1 VVLENP
7 IEAGAPSEHPE
18 DDLHG
23 EIAIRRRHGTI
34 AGIGQKTRRLP
45 AALFHPAQDLESSA
59 SSERHEPAGGHGVRL
74 SPTMTVPNEVP
85 IEKLRYR
92 CSPDAFSFE
101 TTADLDLGFDIIGQE
116 RAIKAIRLGLAIES
130 RGFNIVV
137 QGLTGTGKET
147 TVKSIL
153 ERVARRTSE
162 AKDICY
168 VHDFDDPDGPKVLY
182 LPAGDGRR
190 LRLEMDSF
198 VSYLVRALPAAF
210 ESDEFKKR
218 QEQILETEG
227 EKGRTIVHDFEERI
241 KKENFVLAEV
251 RRGAATRN
259 EAAPIVDGKPR
270 TGEELEQMLAEG
282 TVSREEFE
290 RLDQLRQQ
298 LGEELEEVL
307 KHARDTE
314 RLVGEAMK
322 ALAYGFAAEIVN
334 PRIAELKARY
344 PGERT
349 GRFLEQVRHHLL
361 DNLDDFAH
369 KPDPSSEAAGIAA
382 LIGGARDPHLHY
394 RVNLL
399 VDNSK
404 TERAPIVVETHP
416 TYKNLFGTIE
426 RSWDRSGQT
435 YTDFTRI
442 KAGSLLRA
450 VGGYLVLSFSEI
462 LSEPGVYLSLKR
474 TLKSGKVDIQGS
486 DPAYLFTGT
495 ALKPEPIDVEL
506 KVVLIADNH
515 SYQIFYQYDPDFR
528 KVFKIKADFDT
539 VMERNADS
547 IARYAS
553 FIARVSERENL
564 LPFDR
569 TAAAAVVE
577 EGVRLAGRQGKLST
591 RFSDVADL
599 LREASYWAK
608 EEGEQVVTAASVDRA
623 VRESIERRN
632 LVETR
637 IADMIREGILLIAT
651 DGARV
656 GELNG
661 LSVYDVGDYR
671 FGRPTKITAS
681 VAAGRAGIINIERE
695 ADLSGKSHNKGMLI
709 LGGYFR
715 ARFAQKVPLAL
726 SASLAFEQ
734 NYGGVDG
741 DSASST
747 ELYALLSALSRV
759 PLRQDIAVTGSVN
772 QKGEIQAIGGV
783 NEKIEGFFD
792 TCRAFGLTGRQGVL
806 IPQSNVPDLMLRK
819 DVVEAV
825 AERRFRIFTAA
836 TVEEG
841 IEVLTGVEAGSPNEE
856 GEYEGDT
863 LFALV
868 QRRLAKMAKDARDA
882 LKADREEPRNGAT
895 ASGQASP

>member
-1 VVLENP
+1 
-7 IEAGAPSEHPE
+7 
-18 DDLHG
+18 
-23 EIAIRRRHGTI
+23 
-34 AGIGQKTRRLP
+34 
-45 AALFHPAQDLESSA
+45 
-59 SSERHEPAGGHGVRL
+59 
-74 SPTMTVPNEVP
+74 MTTPNEVP
-85 IEKLRYR
+85 LDKLRYR
-92 CSPDAFSFE
+92 CSPDNFSFG
-101 TTADLDLGFDIIGQE
+101 TTKELDFDFDIIGQE
-116 RAIKAIRLGLAIES
+116 RAIKAIRLGLAVES

-153 ERVARRTSE
+153 EKVARSTSVPL
-162 AKDICY
+162 DICY
-168 VHDFDDPDGPKVLY
+168 VHDFDDEDCPKVLY
-182 LPAGDGRR
+182 LPAGDGRQ
-190 LRLEMDSF
+190 LRREMDSL
-198 VSYLVRALPAAF
+198 VSYLARSLPAAL
-210 ESDEFKKR
+210 ESEEFKKR
-218 QEQILETEG
+218 QTQILETEG
-227 EKGRTIVHDFEERI
+227 EKGRAIVHEFEERI

-259 EAAPIVDGKPR
+259 EVAPIVDGKPR
-270 TGEELEQMLAEG
+270 TGDDLELMLAEG
-282 TVSREEFE
+282 TIARDEFD
-290 RLDQLRQQ
+290 RLDGLRQQ
-298 LGEELEEVL
+298 MGDELEEVL

-314 RLVGEAMK
+314 RLMGEAMK

-334 PRIAELKARY
+334 PRIDELKGRY
-344 PGERT
+344 PGERP

-361 DNLDDFAH
+361 VNLDEFGP
-369 KPDPSSEAAGIAA
+369 KQEPSSEAAGLAA
-382 LIGGARDPHLHY
+382 LIGSARDPHLKY

-399 VDNSK
+399 VDNSA
-404 TERAPIVVETHP
+404 TARAPIVVEPHP
-416 TYKNLFGTIE
+416 TYKNLFGTID

-450 VGGYLVLSFSEI
+450 VGGYLVLSFAEI
-462 LSEPGVYLSLKR
+462 LSEPGVYQSLKR
-474 TLKSGKVDIQGS
+474 TLKSGKVDIQGF
-486 DPAYLFTGT
+486 DPAYLFTAT
-495 ALKPEPIDVEL
+495 ALKPEPIDVDL
-506 KVVLIADNH
+506 KVLLIADNL

-539 VMERNADS
+539 VMERNEES

-553 FIARVSERENL
+553 FIARVSQAERL

-599 LREASYWAK
+599 IREASYWAK
-608 EEGEQVVTAASVDRA
+608 EEGAPVVSAASVDRA

-637 IADMIREGILLIAT
+637 IAEMIREGILLIAT

-661 LSVYDVGDYR
+661 LSVYDIGDYR

-709 LGGYFR
+709 LAGYFR
-715 ARFAQKVPLAL
+715 ARFAQKIPLAL

-759 PLRQDIAVTGSVN
+759 PLRQDVAVTGSVN

-783 NEKIEGFFD
+783 NEKIEGFYD

-806 IPQSNVPDLMLRK
+806 IPESNVRDLMVRK
-819 DVVEAV
+819 DVVDAV
-825 AERRFRIFTAA
+825 AEGRFRIYTAA

-863 LFALV
+863 VFALV
-868 QRRLAKMAKDARDA
+868 SKRLAKMAKDARES
-882 LKADREEPRNGAT
+882 LKSEREESKNGAT
-895 ASGQASP
+895 GSGQAAP